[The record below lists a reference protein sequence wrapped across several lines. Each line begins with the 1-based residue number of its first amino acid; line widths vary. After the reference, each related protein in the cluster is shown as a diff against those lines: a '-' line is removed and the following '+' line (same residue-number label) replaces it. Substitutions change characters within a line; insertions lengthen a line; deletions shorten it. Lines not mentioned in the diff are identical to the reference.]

1 MSNTNLGRI
10 VITDSRMDRSR
21 SYHVNRE
28 VYVVPGRDI
37 TVSSQVLD
45 GEVSPEVK
53 TALEALESILGI
65 DVIHLTKYEFR
76 VFKGEAFDWGDDG
89 EDDGE
94 DSPGI
99 HTLVIQALS
108 GLWSSPPAVINQ
120 TSIPV

>member
-10 VITDSRMDRSR
+10 VITDRMDRSR

-28 VYVVPGRDI
+28 VYVVSGRYI
-37 TVSSQVLD
+37 EVSSQVLD

-89 EDDGE
+89 ED
-94 DSPGI
+94 SPGI